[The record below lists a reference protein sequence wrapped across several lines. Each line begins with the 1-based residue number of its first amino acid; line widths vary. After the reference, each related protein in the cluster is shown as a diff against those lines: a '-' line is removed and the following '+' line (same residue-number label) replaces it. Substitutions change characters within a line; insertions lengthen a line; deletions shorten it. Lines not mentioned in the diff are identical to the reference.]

1 MIIKL
6 LSKKDKVDKKSKLKI
21 VYLSKEISIETVVDK
36 KKISNLIIDNAKTIL
51 IHKRRLRIK
60 NNYIINILYSFSN
73 PK

>member
-36 KKISNLIIDNAKTIL
+36 KKN
-51 IHKRRLRIK
+51 IK
-60 NNYIINILYSFSN
+60 SHN
-73 PK
+73 